1 MGNMKYSKL
10 PHLPDH
16 INRGQHNIITKVANK
31 SPIVERSKLVECLS
45 NIINGRQSTNLEIKR
60 CKAVL
65 AALQNTSLEYIA
77 ETCGVTERTI
87 RNWLNRFIEEGL
99 DFLKD
104 RPRSGRPTKFNNELS
119 DVLDVLLVMQPR
131 MLLEWQK
138 LPSEIAHELDVNE
151 WSNDLLAKVTGVSES
166 SIRRYQEKINNHN
179 RKSDSF
185 CHSSDCHFIGK
196 TILVDLVYRL
206 GASNLA
212 QVFCFDEKPCIQA
225 IKRELI
231 LSTYGEIRVSDRYER
246 MGTVH
251 LLGMLNFCTSEIT
264 GLTCKSK
271 DTETVISFFK
281 DFLSKQDLGDKPCFI
296 VMDNLPLHSKVQEAI
311 EAEFPVK
318 FIYTATNSSW
328 QNLIEAYFSK
338 ITKGTIANRSFD
350 SVDSLVQAIND
361 FICKHNQ
368 EVLDAMTPTP
378 VNWNPDILKFAA
390 NRINLM
396 SKSALILPEEAIV
409 LSEGANIGLN
419 NAIKTAIGL
428 QAKELYSSEN
438 ILTGVLRSSDLFTD
452 EVVKNCT
459 RSLNLKGSDSFSSL
473 PLTAHGIAAKRLEE
487 LSNEWQAPENV
498 FSSKV
503 LEAYSDSNKAAE
515 LVNELADRFN
525 KPYKSLSCQRITQ
538 AHVIRAHESVVA
550 AETEL
555 KQATSNLESLS
566 KDADPAFIEELR
578 KKVRLYQRK
587 LEKRNKRLQFVS
599 NAWEEA
605 LCKAQVYFSHLK
617 GALLE
622 KLDIA
627 FSKFRAAM

>member
-1 MGNMKYSKL
+1 MGNMTNL
-10 PHLPDH
+10 EFPHLTDH

-31 SPIVERSKLVECLS
+31 SSIVEIVKLEECLS
-45 NIINGRQSTNLEIKR
+45 SIMNGRQTTNLEIKR

-65 AALQNTSLEYIA
+65 AALQNKSLEYIA
-77 ETCGVTERTI
+77 EICEVSERTV
-87 RNWLNRFIEEGL
+87 RNWLNRFLEEDLG
-99 DFLKD
+99 FLKD

-138 LPSEIAHELDVNE
+138 LPPELAHELDVNE
-151 WSNDLLAKVTGVSES
+151 WSNELLAKVIGVSES

-212 QVFCFDEKPCIQA
+212 YVFCFDEKPCIQA

-231 LSTYGEIRVSDRYER
+231 LSAYGELRVSDRYER
-246 MGTVH
+246 MGTIH

-271 DTETVISFFK
+271 DTETVISFFR

-296 VMDNLPLHSKVQEAI
+296 VMDNLPLHSKVQESI

-338 ITKGTIANRSFD
+338 ITKGAIANRSFD
-350 SVDSLVQAIND
+350 SVESLVQAINK
-361 FICKHNQ
+361 FIFKHNQ
-368 EVLDAMTPTP
+368 EVLDAKTPN
-378 VNWNPDILKFAA
+378 VNWNPDILKFAS

-396 SKSALILPEEAIV
+396 SQLAPTLPEEAII
-409 LSEGANIGLN
+409 LSEGANISLN
-419 NAIKTAIGL
+419 NAVKTAIGL

-438 ILTGVLRSSDLFTD
+438 ILTGVLISSDLFTE
-452 EVVKNCT
+452 EVVKNCKQ
-459 RSLNLKGSDSFSSL
+459 SLNLKGSDSFSSL
-473 PLTAHGIAAKRLEE
+473 PLTAHGIAAKRLEA
-487 LSNEWQAPENV
+487 LSNEWLAPEKV

-503 LEAYSDSNKAAE
+503 LEAYSDSSKAAE
-515 LVNELADRFN
+515 LIKELTDRFS
-525 KPYKSLSCQRITQ
+525 KPYKSPTCQRITQ
-538 AHVIRAHESVVA
+538 AHVIRAHESMEA

-555 KQATSNLESLS
+555 KQAISNLESLS
-566 KDADPAFIEELR
+566 KDADPAFIEEIR
-578 KKVRLYQRK
+578 IKVRLYQRK

-599 NAWEEA
+599 NAWEES
-605 LCKAQVYFSHLK
+605 LCKAQVYLSHLK
-617 GALLE
+617 KALLK

-627 FSKFRAAM
+627 FSKFRAAT